1 MQFDDL
7 FKIAWEEDTANK
19 LLKDGVVQQS
29 AEGEGINGTLL
40 FSHIIFL
47 SYMSTLSWQ
56 IVIDKR

>member
-19 LLKDGVVQQS
+19 LLQEGVVQQS

-40 FSHIIFL
+40 FSYIICS

-56 IVIDKR
+56 IVIAKR